1 MMLNQQPRTLNLT
14 RKEIC
19 DIRLA
24 LTIIDNKNP
33 GNTRWS
39 KLLNK
44 VIEQFDAQ
52 EPEEYRQHKEA

>member
-1 MMLNQQPRTLNLT
+1 MMPNQQPRTLNLT

-24 LTIIDNKNP
+24 LAVIDNENP
-33 GNTRWS
+33 GNTRWR